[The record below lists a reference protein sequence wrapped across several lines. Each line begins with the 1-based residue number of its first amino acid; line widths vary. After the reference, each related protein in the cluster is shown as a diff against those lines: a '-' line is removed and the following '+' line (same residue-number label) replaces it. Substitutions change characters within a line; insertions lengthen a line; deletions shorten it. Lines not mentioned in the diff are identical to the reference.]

1 MRQFDT
7 IGVGVGGMGGA
18 ACYHLAKRG
27 RRVLGLER
35 FDIPHTRGSSHGY
48 TRIIRLPYY
57 EDPSYIPLLRR
68 AYELWGEMQAVA
80 GEQLLH
86 ITGSIDAGTAES
98 WVFKGA
104 LQSARLHDLPHDVLT
119 TDEMTRRYPGYRLPG
134 DVLGLYQPQG
144 RFYGLPVFDV
154 PGFKVG
160 RYRPFGEEGDPDTLP
175 TEPDDATSG
184 CCALSRGG
192 TFPMARDRR

>member
-7 IGVGVGGMGGA
+7 IVVGVGGMGGA

-86 ITGSIDAGTAES
+86 ITDSIDAGTAES

-119 TDEMTRRYPGYRLPG
+119 AGEMTRRYPGYRLPG

-144 RFYGLPVFDV
+144 EFVRPERAIVAHVNGALAH
-154 PGFKVG
+154 GAEIHG
-160 RYRPFGEEGDPDTLP
+160 RERRAGDD
-175 TEPDDATSG
+175 G
-184 CCALSRGG
+184 SR
-192 TFPMARDRR
+192 RV